1 MSIIYNTFDASS
13 VGMYNDELNLKDIL
27 RYLPKD
33 RKCRIIT
40 NVKRHCGEYNNEFIV
55 NVVNGK
61 ITNPMVLEKISKY
74 MEENNSRS
82 YFYEGLVAGKNG
94 DYYFYW
100 GS

>member
-1 MSIIYNTFDASS
+1 MSIVYNTFDASTI
-13 VGMYNDELNLKDIL
+13 GMIKEELKLKDIL

-33 RKCRIIT
+33 KKCRIIT
-40 NVKRHCGEYNNEFIV
+40 NVKLHCGDNGNEFII
-55 NVVNGK
+55 NVDNGK
-61 ITNPMVLEKISKY
+61 ITNPMVLEKINKY